1 MSQRQE
7 EQRELF
13 DFEADESLLTH
24 IGTVDESDPR
34 YAGVLS
40 HLYALFART
49 LSGQHDDMA
58 EALVMELSR
67 HFGGVQFYMPRG
79 RALMTH
85 MKHIQIWNEF
95 NGRNINELAIKHDLT
110 TKQIYQIVAKQRRR
124 EQRARQG
131 DLFVSR

>member
-7 EQRELF
+7 EQHELF
-13 DFEADESLLTH
+13 DFEGDESLLTH
-24 IGTVDESDPR
+24 GAQIDESDPR

-49 LSGQHDDMA
+49 LADPHTDMA
-58 EALVMELSR
+58 EALVLELSH
-67 HFGGVQFYMPRG
+67 HFGGVQFYIPRG
-79 RALMTH
+79 RAIKTH